1 MQARGDMLWE
11 ERMEEAARC
20 RDRGNAAYKASN
32 SAEAMTQYL
41 MVRSLLG
48 TTHGGLQAHRPT
60 DAPRHLQGLSY
71 IDDNMIAQ
79 LFGRYLD
86 ESSDLKCAL
95 HQNAAAA
102 LLVLHQ
108 HDEALGHCRAA
119 LALQPNSVKAL
130 YRKGKAHAALGQDG
144 SAREAFN
151 KAAALDPG
159 DSAVRAALRDLDAEE
174 HAKQAAQ
181 RAVFTGLFGSAP
193 EPRASA
199 VADPGPEATAAAPP
213 PGGAVSKLLGRWWR
227 GER

>member
-1 MQARGDMLWE
+1 MLWE

-20 RDRGNAAYKASN
+20 RDRGNMAYKASN

-41 MVRSLLG
+41 MVCGVHTLALAP
-48 TTHGGLQAHRPT
+48 AHQPT

-71 IDDNMIAQ
+71 IDDNMMAQ

-102 LLVLHQ
+102 LLALQQ

-130 YRKGKAHAALGQDG
+130 YRKGRAHAALGQDG

-151 KAAALDPG
+151 KAAALEPG

-181 RAVFTGLFGSAP
+181 RVVFTGLFGSAP
-193 EPRASA
+193 EPRAE
-199 VADPGPEATAAAPP
+199 ADPVPEATAAAPP
-213 PGGAVSKLLGRWWR
+213 PGGAVSGLLGRWWR
-227 GER
+227 GSR